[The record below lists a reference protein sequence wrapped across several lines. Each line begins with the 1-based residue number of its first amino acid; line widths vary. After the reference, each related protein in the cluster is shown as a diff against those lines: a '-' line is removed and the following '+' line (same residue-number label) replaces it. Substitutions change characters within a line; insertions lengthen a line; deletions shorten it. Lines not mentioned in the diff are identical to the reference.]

1 MADAGTRAMPNYRL
15 KSLTAEVA
23 NLTVRLALELPENWI
38 VRELG
43 KQFIRA
49 GCGVGANYRAA
60 DRAQSTRDLLSKL
73 KRVEEEADETLFWIE
88 HLLSVGLPSNL
99 VSQAKSIAA
108 RSDEILALT
117 VAAIKTCRARL
128 RASRRKREP

>member
-1 MADAGTRAMPNYRL
+1 MPNYRL

-43 KQFIRA
+43 KQFLHA

-60 DRAQSTRDLLSKL
+60 DRAQSTRDLLCKL

-88 HLLSVGLPSNL
+88 RLLSVGLSASL

-108 RSDEILALT
+108 RSEEVIALT

-128 RASRRKREP
+128 RASRRMRET